1 MLAVVVCGL
10 ALSQTGPRL
19 VSARTRLQARAF
31 WRLTTFLLNGTLFV
45 LVGLQLRSAM
55 QNLVSYSLVQAVC
68 DALLVAAAVVATLL
82 IWYYTVPY
90 IIRGIDRRPQQRLR
104 RVGARHRF
112 PSAWAGFRG
121 GVSLAAALAVPA
133 TVVDGSRFPG
143 RDLIVL
149 VTFGVILVTLL
160 LQGLTLPAVLRWARL
175 PDDGAEAVE
184 QQLADRTATQ
194 AGLAALPDVAL
205 ALRSHRPSPPG
216 SAPNM
221 KNPFAILP
229 IRLTTTPRTTSVEQ
243 TTTTTR
249 GCVRRCWPT
258 NALPSSDSA
267 MRGGLTTS
275 CCAVCRPG
283 STPRRLGSRHAPA
296 STTTEVRRALWARQG
311 IFRGHFASGQLPV
324 RGFLAMRWNA
334 TATARV
340 ASSPPAPP
348 TRNATRGLARS
359 MSRPPRR

>member
-1 MLAVVVCGL
+1 MERLWWCSPSPYRLPPASRSSAGLGGRALRRCHTWVGRQPGVLAVVVCGL

-160 LQGLTLPAVLRWARL
+160 LQGA
-175 PDDGAEAVE
+175 
-184 QQLADRTATQ
+184 
-194 AGLAALPDVAL
+194 
-205 ALRSHRPSPPG
+205 
-216 SAPNM
+216 
-221 KNPFAILP
+221 
-229 IRLTTTPRTTSVEQ
+229 
-243 TTTTTR
+243 R